1 MKKILL
7 ATTALVATTGFAAA
21 ELTWSGSANV
31 GMKYSDNGTTTVH
44 SEIDLGVAASG
55 ETDGGIGWAVEMG
68 LDSQTADSTATD
80 AADGGSVAL
89 TGDFGTIS
97 VGNVSTAGTSIGL
110 PDVGFDTIG
119 IDDAAELGRN
129 AATAS
134 ASMDVRWKYAMD
146 DIALDVSIDTSND
159 DMAASMKWSSGAL
172 AIGISHAAAGATGGA
187 TANAMSIGTSVGG
200 FAVNVMAASNS
211 SSAKDSVGMSA
222 SMPVD
227 GLGTVTFVTGSNDT
241 DAKASWGLGFSKALG
256 GGATLA
262 GAYGSA
268 NGNDKADLGIGF
280 SF

>member
-21 ELTWSGSANV
+21 ELSWSGSANV

-44 SEIDLGVAASG
+44 EEIDLGVAASG
-55 ETDGGIGWAVEMG
+55 ETDGGIGWAIEMG
-68 LDSQTADSTATD
+68 LDSTSSDSANSQ

-89 TGDFGTIS
+89 SGDFGTIK

-110 PDVGFDTIG
+110 ADVGFDTIG

-129 AATAS
+129 AATTS
-134 ASMDVRWKYAMD
+134 ASMDVRWAYAMD
-146 DIALDVSIDTSND
+146 DIALDVSFDTATD
-159 DMAASMKWSSGAL
+159 DMAASVKWSSGSL

-187 TANAMSIGTSVGG
+187 TANAASVGTSVGG
-200 FAVNVMAASNS
+200 FSVSLMAASHS
-211 SSAKDSVGMSA
+211 TSAKDSVGMSA

-241 DAKASWGLGFSKALG
+241 DTKSSWGVGFAKSLG

-268 NGNDKADLGIGF
+268 NGNDKADLGINL

>member
-21 ELTWSGSANV
+21 EMTWTGSANL
-31 GMKYSDNGTTTVH
+31 GMKYSDNGTTTLH
-44 SEIDLGVAASG
+44 EEIDLGMAATG
-55 ETDGGIGWAVEMG
+55 ETDGGIGWKVEMG
-68 LDSQTADSTATD
+68 VDSNVSDATAAE
-80 AADGGSVAL
+80 AVDGGSVSL
-89 TGDFGTIS
+89 SGDFGTIR

-119 IDDAAELGRN
+119 IDDAAEKGRN
-129 AATAS
+129 AGAGI
-134 ASMDVRWKYAMD
+134 DVQWNYAMD
-146 DIALDVSIDTSND
+146 DIALMGSFGSSSDA
-159 DMAASMKWSSGAL
+159 MAISAKWTSGAL
-172 AIGISHAAAGATGGA
+172 SIGVSHAAAGATGGA
-187 TANAMSIGTSVGG
+187 DATAASIGTSVGG
-200 FAVNVMAASNS
+200 FSVNMMAASHS
-211 SSAKDSVGMSA
+211 TSANDSVGLSA

-241 DAKASWGLGFSKALG
+241 DAKSSWGVGFSKALG

-268 NGNDKADLGIGF
+268 NGNDVADLGISL

>member
-21 ELTWSGSANV
+21 EMTWSGSANV
-31 GMKYSDNGTTTVH
+31 GLKYSDNGTTTVH
-44 SEIDLGVAASG
+44 EEIDLGMAATG
-55 ETDGGIGWAVEMG
+55 ETDGGIGWKVEMG
-68 LDSQTADSTATD
+68 LDSNNSDSTAAG
-80 AADGGSVAL
+80 AADVGSVHL
-89 TGDFGTIS
+89 TGDFGTIK

-119 IDDAAELGRN
+119 IDDAAEMGRN
-129 AATAS
+129 AGGGHN
-134 ASMDVRWKYAMD
+134 VRWNYSMD
-146 DIALDVSIDTSND
+146 DIALDVSTDTVDD
-159 DMAASMKWSSGAL
+159 DMAVAVKWSSGSL
-172 AIGISHAAAGATGGA
+172 AIGISQSAISGGA
-187 TANAMSIGTSVGG
+187 SATAASIGTSVGG
-200 FAVNVMAASNS
+200 FAVNVMAANHQT
-211 SSAKDSVGMSA
+211 AGLDSVGLSA

-241 DAKASWGLGFSKALG
+241 DAKSSWGVGFSKALG

-268 NGNDKADLGIGF
+268 NGNDVADLGIGF